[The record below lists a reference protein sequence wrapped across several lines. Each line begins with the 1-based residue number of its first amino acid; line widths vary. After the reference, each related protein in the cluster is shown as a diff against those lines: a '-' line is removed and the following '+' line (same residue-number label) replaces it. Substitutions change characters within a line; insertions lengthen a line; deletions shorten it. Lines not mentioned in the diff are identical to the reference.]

1 MSEGTNDNEIK
12 DMYLQLNTKEKFIK
26 ELKEKI
32 AVMEIDLEEMNVKN

>member
-26 ELKEKI
+26 ELKDKI